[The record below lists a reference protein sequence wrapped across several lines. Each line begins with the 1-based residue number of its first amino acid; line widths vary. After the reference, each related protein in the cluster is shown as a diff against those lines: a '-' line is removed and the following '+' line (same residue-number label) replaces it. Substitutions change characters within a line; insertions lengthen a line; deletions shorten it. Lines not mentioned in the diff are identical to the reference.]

1 MNKPEAQAPTIR
13 ASRVYLVLALCI
25 ATQDLYAGTFT
36 FSKDRNSEGKNC
48 SIEYSG
54 RIENT
59 DIEKLRRV
67 LKDAETRVNFNR
79 HIHLN
84 SKGGD
89 LNAALEL
96 GKLIRS
102 HDLIT
107 FVLEECFSS
116 CVIAF
121 AGGVWRNVVVEAFG
135 MPLAK
140 IGIHRPFLMGHVT
153 TIAERRK
160 EFNTLAQ
167 SVKTFLREGG
177 VSETLWDDMVKTPP
191 ENMRLLSQEDV
202 IHYGLLGKIWHMR
215 TTWMVRRQ
223 SVINFRGRRDRN
235 EKRCLKN
242 SVIQIPQVLEIAQGK
257 RWRAAERMFFVASF
271 LSTRIVRHNHGGRPE
286 SDQRNAL
293 IRWQD
298 IL

>member
-1 MNKPEAQAPTIR
+1 MNKPETQAPAIR
-13 ASRVYLVLALCI
+13 AFCVYVVLVSALCT
-25 ATQDLYAGTFT
+25 ATPDLHAGTFT
-36 FSKDRNSEGKNC
+36 FSKYCNSEGKNC

-54 RIENT
+54 RIENA
-59 DIEKLRRV
+59 DIDKLRRV
-67 LKDAETRVNFNR
+67 LKDAENRANFNR

-140 IGIHRPFLMGHVT
+140 IGIHRPFSTGHATSV
-153 TIAERRK
+153 AERRK

-177 VSETLWDDMVKTPP
+177 VAETLWDDMVKTPP
-191 ENMRLLSQEDV
+191 ENMRLLNQEDV
-202 IHYGLLGKIWHMR
+202 IHYGLLGKDPAYADYVDSQEAKRYGISKTEYLKRKAMIKELCDSDPQVLGDR
-215 TTWMVRRQ
+215 TGKTLTRCREDV
-223 SVINFRGRRDRN
+223 FRGR
-235 EKRCLKN
+235 
-242 SVIQIPQVLEIAQGK
+242 VP
-257 RWRAAERMFFVASF
+257 
-271 LSTRIVRHNHGGRPE
+271 
-286 SDQRNAL
+286 
-293 IRWQD
+293 
-298 IL
+298 